1 MRRWGWKRQ
10 KENAL
15 FKVRRV
21 VERDNIR
28 ANKRAG
34 KKQLRIGVMGAAK
47 GIGTTHLALMLACYC
62 SGGCGLKTAIIESGK
77 NDYMKICGET
87 STKAEDIRHFTYKHI
102 DFNSCRTQ
110 KEIADCLSKSYEA
123 VIMDLYSGALGALE
137 EFKRC
142 DVRIVV
148 VATAVWKME
157 EVRQTMERLK
167 DVDCITAVFMPDYK
181 RLRRRKELSHMV
193 VFDIPAEAD
202 PLCITSETM
211 FRLEEFFSR
220 QCR

>member
-1 MRRWGWKRQ
+1 MRHLGWKRQ
-10 KENAL
+10 KVNAF

-21 VERDNIR
+21 KKTDKSV
-28 ANKRAG
+28 KR
-34 KKQLRIGVMGAAK
+34 QLRIGVMGAAK
-47 GIGTTHLALMLACYC
+47 GIGTTHLALMLACYY

-87 STKAEDIRHFTYKHI
+87 GTKSEDIRHFTYKHI
-102 DFNSCRTQ
+102 DFNSCRTS
-110 KEIADCLSKSYEA
+110 KEISDCFSKSYEA
-123 VIMDLYSGALGALE
+123 VIMDLYSGAQGALE

-148 VATAVWKME
+148 VATAVWKLA
-157 EVRQTMERLK
+157 EVRQTMEMLRN
-167 DVDCITAVFMPDYK
+167 VDCVMAVFMPDYK
-181 RLRRRKELSHMV
+181 RLGCREELKHTA
-193 VFDIPAEAD
+193 VFEIPAEAD
-202 PLCITSETM
+202 PLRITSETM

>member
-1 MRRWGWKRQ
+1 MRRLGWKRQ
-10 KENAL
+10 KYNAF
-15 FKVRRV
+15 FKVRRLV
-21 VERDNIR
+21 NRTDKTDG
-28 ANKRAG
+28 KR
-34 KKQLRIGVMGAAK
+34 QLRIGVMGAAK
-47 GIGTTHLALMLACYC
+47 GIGTTHLALMLACYY

-102 DFNSCRTQ
+102 DFNSCRTSE
-110 KEIADCLSKSYEA
+110 EIADCLSKSYEVA
-123 VIMDLYSGALGALE
+123 IMDMYSGAQGALE

-148 VATAVWKME
+148 GATAVWKTA
-157 EVRQTMERLK
+157 EVGQTMEKLK
-167 DVDCITAVFMPDYK
+167 DVDCVMAVFMPDYR
-181 RLRRRKELSHMV
+181 RLRHMKDLNHKT

-202 PLCITSETM
+202 PLCITSETA
-211 FRLEEFFSR
+211 FRLGEFLSR